1 MGADGEQ
8 IGVVTTQDALRQAQD
23 LDLDLVEVAPQADP
37 PVCRIMDYGK
47 YKYERD
53 IRQKEARKKQSRV
66 DLKEI
71 KFRPKIDPHDYATKK
86 GHVSRFLTSGAKV
99 KITIMFRGREMA
111 HTDLGRKILD
121 RLVTDLGESIVV
133 EAMPKQEGRN
143 MIMVIAPN
151 KRYQEQMAKEAA
163 AANGSA
169 SISQETD
176 AGSQVA
182 VPAEVIEAVQA
193 AETAVAPESAEEA
206 PTTDA
211 ATEG

>member
-1 MGADGEQ
+1 
-8 IGVVTTQDALRQAQD
+8 
-23 LDLDLVEVAPQADP
+23 
-37 PVCRIMDYGK
+37 MDYGK

-151 KRYQEQMAKEAA
+151 KRYQEQLAKEAA
-163 AANGSA
+163 ANGSDPVT
-169 SISQETD
+169 QD
-176 AGSQVA
+176 AGAAPRVE
-182 VPAEVIEAVQA
+182 VPAEVIGAVEA
-193 AETAVAPESAEEA
+193 AEEA
-206 PTTDA
+206 TQADASVEEPQPDA
-211 ATEG
+211 ANEG